1 MNGERR
7 VRLSERP
14 DDGLFERSESRR
26 TVNEKRLH
34 DRRERPRPGGVIP
47 FVILD
52 SKIKRLGDCRLRIG
66 KVGIKTEGHKQ

>member
-14 DDGLFERSESRR
+14 DDGLSERSESRG

-34 DRRERPRPGGVIP
+34 DRRERPDPGGFIP
-47 FVILD
+47 LAI
-52 SKIKRLGDCRLRIG
+52 
-66 KVGIKTEGHKQ
+66 VG

>member
-14 DDGLFERSESRR
+14 EDGLSERSESRR

-47 FVILD
+47 LAIVDLQLNELRDSVIILSD
-52 SKIKRLGDCRLRIG
+52 NHSDNRGR
-66 KVGIKTEGHKQ
+66 HQ